1 MNVNNKDRALLYWA
15 GGHRTPGPLTSD
27 WPAAARPLAASFSC
41 SLPIGQRLSLLRLHW
56 SVNRS
61 HEVTMNHPR
70 NKNCRNVSRH
80 LTPADATL
88 ILRWCSLLTLQL
100 DPCVCNCD
108 DGRESV
114 GSFKMNDSPSKTI
127 INLWSRPWPT
137 PELWSVSAPV
147 TWHTTRHTAPH
158 TRAGEES
165 WHRWCLW
172 LHQSCKIIKTNSG
185 KETDGEA
192 ILQKT
197 GIRKTDTMPCM
208 KELWCLTMIRNIR
221 ILFYVLDLS
230 LLWKVFVMTRGGAE
244 MWSVKLIPGPRSDL
258 SSVMSNVRPELC
270 RHPEY
275 FKHLRD
281 IYTFCKLAL
290 SWGLA

>member
-41 SLPIGQRLSLLRLHW
+41 SLPIGQRLSLLRPHW

-61 HEVTMNHPR
+61 YEVTMNHPR

-88 ILRWCSLLTLQL
+88 ILRWGSLLTLQL
-100 DPCVCNCD
+100 DTCVCNCD
-108 DGRESV
+108 DGQESV
-114 GSFKMNDSPSKTI
+114 GSFKMNDSPLKVKRINAI

-137 PELWSVSAPV
+137 PKLTMVCVCTGHRWHDTP
-147 TWHTTRHTAPH
+147 HTTQRP
-158 TRAGEES
+158 TREQGEES

-185 KETDGEA
+185 KETDGEP
-192 ILQKT
+192 ILHKT

-208 KELWCLTMIRNIR
+208 DELWCLTMICNIR
-221 ILFYVLDLS
+221 ILFYVLEIYLFYGKF
-230 LLWKVFVMTRGGAE
+230 LLWQEEEQKCEA
-244 MWSVKLIPGPRSDL
+244 WSSSPAPDL
-258 SSVMSNVRPELC
+258 TCQV
-270 RHPEY
+270 
-275 FKHLRD
+275 
-281 IYTFCKLAL
+281 
-290 SWGLA
+290 